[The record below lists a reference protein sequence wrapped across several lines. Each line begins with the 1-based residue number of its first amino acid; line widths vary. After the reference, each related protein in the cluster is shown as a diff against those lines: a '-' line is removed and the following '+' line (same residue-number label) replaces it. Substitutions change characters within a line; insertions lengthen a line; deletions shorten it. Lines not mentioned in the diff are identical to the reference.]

1 MNIRLIAI
9 LLASVLLLPACDNT
23 SKEPRRT
30 KKKATLFTPASSG
43 NAYEVMVVADD
54 SVWNGYAG
62 KALQVILDKP
72 LRGLPQDEP
81 QFHKSHVTEKHYD
94 RITHLFR
101 NIFHIEIRD
110 DYTRAKMS
118 VEKDVHS
125 TPQIVVTLRA
135 PSQLD
140 ASVYIT
146 EHTKDIESL
155 FTAEE
160 INRQAND
167 LYFEHNVKFAKE
179 VKKMFDCVMY
189 IPADINKMKVGDNFI
204 WASNDGI
211 SAIQNVC
218 IYSLPY
224 VSEKMLTKGP
234 YMALRDTVM
243 KKNIPGAK
251 PTMWM
256 QTNHEFVWTRNISVN
271 GQYAMEARGLW
282 EMRNDAMGGP
292 FVSHSRIDKK
302 NGKVIVVE
310 AFVYAPE
317 KMKRTMLRR
326 LEAALYTLETPDEE
340 DSKESASKEDKT
352 EKQQKGSE
360 D

>member
-1 MNIRLIAI
+1 MNIRLIALLLCSTI
-9 LLASVLLLPACDNT
+9 LLFSCNDTQKDN
-23 SKEPRRT
+23 RRT
-30 KKKATLFTPASSG
+30 RKKPTLFTPASSG
-43 NAYEVMVVADD
+43 NPYEVMVVADD

-62 KALQVILDKP
+62 KALQAILDKP
-72 LRGLPQDEP
+72 LKGLPQDEP
-81 QFHKSHVTEKHYD
+81 QFHKSHVVEKHYD
-94 RITHLFR
+94 RVTHLFR
-101 NIFHIEIRD
+101 NIFRIEIRN
-110 DYTRAKMS
+110 DYTRAKMTYD
-118 VEKDVHS
+118 KDVHS
-125 TPQIVVTLRA
+125 TPQIIVTLCA

-155 FTAEE
+155 FTSEE
-160 INRQAND
+160 INRQANN
-167 LYFEHNVKFAKE
+167 LYFEHNIKFAKA
-179 VKKMFDCVMY
+179 VKEMFNCELY
-189 IPADINKMKVGDNFI
+189 IPTDLLKMKVGDNFI

-211 SAIQNVC
+211 SNIQNIC

-224 VSEKMLTKGP
+224 VSEKMFTKKP

-251 PTMWM
+251 PNMWM
-256 QTNHEFVWTRNISVN
+256 QTNHDFVWTKNISVN

-302 NGKVIVVE
+302 NGRVIVVE
-310 AFVYAPE
+310 AFVFAPE

-326 LEAALYTLETPDEE
+326 LEAALYTLETPETDDNTEV
-340 DSKESASKEDKT
+340 KETKK
-352 EKQQKGSE
+352 
-360 D
+360 